1 MKIINYSKFE
11 CPLKNCFYCCSP
23 FSSKEQ
29 IIDHFKCVLYE
40 EILLFYD
47 EFEYIQ
53 EKAEKAEI
61 NLPLFISENENDW
74 ASPFFFK
81 WIDYRD
87 IKDENDNLNND
98 NDVKINYDLFDS
110 NSYNNFY
117 YCYADENDRFQKG
130 NLEILRI
137 QMGISKLYKLYK
149 LFYLVRSIFDFH
161 QVIKKLSMKI
171 YKMYH
176 YMEYDL
182 KYGFYPDDINGK
194 PYFWL
199 TFNENCLYTKKE
211 IEVKKKIIEFH

>member
-1 MKIINYSKFE
+1 MQIFVRKKIQKKKVFNKNKKLKIKINV
-11 CPLKNCFYCCSP
+11 LNCL
-23 FSSKEQ
+23 
-29 IIDHFKCVLYE
+29 IIFVTSRSRLY
-40 EILLFYD
+40 
-47 EFEYIQ
+47 
-53 EKAEKAEI
+53 
-61 NLPLFISENENDW
+61 
-74 ASPFFFK
+74 
-81 WIDYRD
+81 YRD

-137 QMGISKLYKLYK
+137 QMGISKLYK

-211 IEVKKKIIEFH
+211 IEVKKKKIIEFH